1 MLCRCRQGDTKLSK
15 KKDSSRFDAL
25 FGAAK
30 QKEQAAESTD
40 SKPARK
46 SKSTDP
52 DYVRT
57 TVYLPKHLHKRLKAA
72 AADEEREMSDV
83 VEELVEQWLKSRE
96 ESNV

>member
-1 MLCRCRQGDTKLSK
+1 MTN
-15 KKDSSRFDAL
+15 KKDSTRFDAL

-30 QKEQAAESTD
+30 QKEPTTELTS

-57 TVYLPKHLHKRLKAA
+57 TVYLPKQLHKQLKAA

-83 VEELVEQWLKSRE
+83 VKELVEEWLKSR
-96 ESNV
+96 NKHLDV

>member
-1 MLCRCRQGDTKLSK
+1 LSK
-15 KKDSSRFDAL
+15 KKEGSSRFDAL
-25 FGAAK
+25 FGAAR
-30 QKEQAAESTD
+30 QKEQAASPTD

-57 TVYLPKHLHKRLKAA
+57 TVYLPKRLHKQLKAA

-83 VEELVEQWLKSRE
+83 IEELVEHWLKSRDKD
-96 ESNV
+96 

>member
-1 MLCRCRQGDTKLSK
+1 MSK
-15 KKDSSRFDAL
+15 KKDSSSRFDAL

-30 QKEQAAESTD
+30 PLEQTSASTE

-57 TVYLPKHLHKRLKAA
+57 TVYLRKRLHKQLKAA
-72 AADEEREMSDV
+72 AADEEREMSEIL
-83 VEELVEQWLKSRE
+83 EELVEQWLKKRITDI
-96 ESNV
+96 

>member
-1 MLCRCRQGDTKLSK
+1 MSK
-15 KKDSSRFDAL
+15 KKDTSRFDAL

-30 QKEQAAESTD
+30 PKEQPQPSD

-57 TVYLPKHLHKRLKAA
+57 TVYLPKRLHKQLKAA
-72 AADEEREMSDV
+72 AADEEREMSGIL
-83 VEELVEQWLKSRE
+83 EGLVEQWLKSRKE
-96 ESNV
+96 NLDV

>member
-1 MLCRCRQGDTKLSK
+1 VSK

-30 QKEQAAESTD
+30 QKQQPEPTD

-46 SKSTDP
+46 SKSSDP

-57 TVYLPKHLHKRLKAA
+57 TVYLPKRLHKQLKAA
-72 AADEEREMSDV
+72 AADEEREMSDIL
-83 VEELVEQWLKSRE
+83 EELVEQWLKSRSE
-96 ESNV
+96 RSDV